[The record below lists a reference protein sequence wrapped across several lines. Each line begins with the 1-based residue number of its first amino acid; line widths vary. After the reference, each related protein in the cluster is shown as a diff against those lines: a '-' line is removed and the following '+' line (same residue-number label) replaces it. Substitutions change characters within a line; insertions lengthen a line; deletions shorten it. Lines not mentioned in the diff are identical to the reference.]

1 MSKAYLLVICLLS
14 ASFTGCLSEIGS
26 GSDRT
31 YQVFDVWDTEGSF
44 APDPDQDQDAVI
56 KFIETIMEDP
66 LQFEQEANNVSWRSY
81 EHNFFIESNWE
92 STFIILFLSV
102 DYSLVGGSDPSEGP
116 AGTLNLSIIDP
127 NGGEHAEGY
136 EIITWNNQPDERP
149 LLLPVISGTWTITI
163 SGSGL
168 DEEDSMLYS
177 GDYSIRVETEG
188 LK

>member
-81 EHNFFIESNWE
+81 EHNFFI
-92 STFIILFLSV
+92 
-102 DYSLVGGSDPSEGP
+102 
-116 AGTLNLSIIDP
+116 
-127 NGGEHAEGY
+127 
-136 EIITWNNQPDERP
+136 R
-149 LLLPVISGTWTITI
+149 LL
-163 SGSGL
+163 
-168 DEEDSMLYS
+168 
-177 GDYSIRVETEG
+177 
-188 LK
+188 